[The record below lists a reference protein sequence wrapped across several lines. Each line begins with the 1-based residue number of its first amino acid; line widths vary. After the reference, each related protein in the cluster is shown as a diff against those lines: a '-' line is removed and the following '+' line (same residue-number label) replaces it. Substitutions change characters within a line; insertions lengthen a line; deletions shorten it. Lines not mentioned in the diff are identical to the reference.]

1 MKDTNKTPVASNL
14 WLCDGR
20 NQFWS
25 DVNSDFSHQEMNDE
39 LIPPEI
45 NCIKNEGGKEGS
57 GKESHMQRRL
67 QIMIVKGKSIK

>member
-1 MKDTNKTPVASNL
+1 
-14 WLCDGR
+14 
-20 NQFWS
+20 
-25 DVNSDFSHQEMNDE
+25 MNDE